1 MDGSAS
7 LESSIGDPQPDDLQ
21 VSHSVN
27 DLAVELAGSLEPA
40 RVIELTLRR
49 GLEAVRADRAT
60 LSRVSANAVTIEAT
74 YGEPHGLTWVGRTYD
89 NDYIRRQPL
98 VQRAL
103 EERRPMAGGR
113 LEVASA
119 AVEFRDALAVVHQT
133 AVIPLVHG
141 AEVVGLLVLSRFRDE
156 SFSDADMRVLTL
168 FSTVAGLALRNAA
181 MHDEV
186 VTARADAEAL
196 GRRMRIAAETA
207 ADVAAHVQ
215 LDVVMQRLL
224 RRAIDVAGAD
234 DGSVAR
240 VEGDTLVIEASTGG
254 ALVGSRWPMA
264 PLVTRALDEVRVVE
278 MAAGDYDAPSDR
290 TDVIARYGRFAV
302 APLVATGEVMGLLLL
317 GRTRP
322 DPFGADDLEALQE
335 VATIAA
341 LLLRNARL
349 LARAV
354 TAERAR
360 AEYMDLAVHEM
371 RSPLTVITGYA
382 SMVLEGAGGQV
393 DDAARRMVAT
403 IMEKASDLRGLTE
416 RLLAMARLES
426 GTLEAAVEPVDMVLV
441 AGDVAA
447 RQRARAQLT
456 GGEITVE
463 PTEVGSAG
471 RALADERLAAHILD
485 NLVNNAITYSR
496 GAPQVRITVERR
508 GGQVVVAVGD
518 RGRGIADAEQTQ
530 VFGRF
535 VRGSSSISATSGT
548 GLGLYLSRAL
558 AERMGGSLVL
568 ASSTPDE
575 GSVFELSLP
584 GV

>member
-254 ALVGSRWPMA
+254 TLVGSRWPMA